1 MLGNYMLSQPLHE
14 SQKII
19 EYGKYGD
26 LRLQIE
32 LIPSQELIDRFC
44 MWSSQLTVEKP
55 VWIKTK
61 VENLQKGVKRE
72 E

>member
-1 MLGNYMLSQPLHE
+1 
-14 SQKII
+14 
-19 EYGKYGD
+19 
-26 LRLQIE
+26 
-32 LIPSQELIDRFC
+32 